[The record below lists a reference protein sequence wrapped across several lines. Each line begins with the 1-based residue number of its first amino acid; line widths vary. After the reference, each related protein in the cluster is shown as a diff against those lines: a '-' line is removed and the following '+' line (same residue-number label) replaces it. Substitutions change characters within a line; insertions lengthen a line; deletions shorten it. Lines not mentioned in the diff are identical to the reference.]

1 MQVYKYTD
9 KSEMDK
15 FVCVIIHC
23 FLGRVLHE
31 TLCSMRE
38 EGRERTAQKMDL
50 MDGGSSVGRFGVA
63 FGNSLCG

>member
-1 MQVYKYTD
+1 MQYTD
-9 KSEMDK
+9 RSEMDK
-15 FVCVIIHC
+15 FVCVVIHC

-38 EGRERTAQKMDL
+38 GGRERTAQKMDL

>member
-50 MDGGSSVGRFGVA
+50 MDGRVVGVGVA